1 MSQMQTKPTVII
13 IGRPDDE
20 ASLRRDLDAHV
31 HIVASEPNAARGL
44 AELRNHSPEIAL
56 LFMDEAPVPILD
68 LARQI
73 GSQGSCTPIVVSAN
87 KQPDNILQAM
97 RAGARDFAHIDAGHA
112 DCLRAIRD
120 LQANRGTQAP
130 PKIGKIVTVFGAK
143 GGSGATTLA
152 VNLAHALRSSELAE
166 NARPSVVLLDFD
178 RVLGDVLL
186 FLDLTSKYSF
196 HDVLDNIARLDGD
209 LLRQSL
215 TAHAAGFHVL
225 AESDQPGNVQELSAP
240 QLDQIV
246 GFLSQHFDFVIIDGL
261 RDFGEAGLVALDRAD
276 TVICLMTQDIPSLKN
291 ASRCLR
297 LFDSLRYPSDKVKLV
312 VNRYRN
318 SGRLTA
324 DAIADALSRRVDATI
339 HNDFNTLMKC
349 VNEGKLLLDEEP
361 GARVAKDFRALAGL
375 VHELPQPKKRGL
387 FARWGKA

>member
-1 MSQMQTKPTVII
+1 MSQTQTKPTVII
-13 IGRPDDE
+13 IGRPANE
-20 ASLRRDLDAHV
+20 ATLRRDLGAQV
-31 HIVASEPNAARGL
+31 NIVALEMNLARAMG
-44 AELRNHSPEIAL
+44 ELRNHNPDIAL
-56 LFMDEAPVPILD
+56 LFMDEAAVPTLD
-68 LARQI
+68 LTRQI
-73 GSQGSCTPIVVSAN
+73 SGQGGCVPIVVSAN
-87 KQPDNILQAM
+87 KQSDNILQAM
-97 RAGARDFAHIDAGHA
+97 RAGARDFAYVDDGHA
-112 DCLRAIRD
+112 DVLRAIRD
-120 LQANRGTQAP
+120 LHLNRATQAP
-130 PKIGKIVTVFGAK
+130 PKVGKVITVFGAK

-152 VNLAHALRSSELAE
+152 VNLAHALRLTEIAE

-186 FLDLTSKYSF
+186 FLDLTSKYSYQ
-196 HDVLDNIARLDGD
+196 DVLDNIARLDGD
-209 LLRQSL
+209 LIRQSL
-215 TAHAAGFHVL
+215 TVHSAGFHVL
-225 AESDQPGNVQELSAP
+225 AESDQPGAIQELGAQ

-246 GFLSQHFDFVIIDGL
+246 NFLSQHFDFVIIDGL

-276 TVICLMTQDIPSLKN
+276 TIMCLMTQDIPSLKY

-324 DAIADALSRRVDATI
+324 DAVADALSRRVDATI
-339 HNDFNTLMKC
+339 YNDFPTLMKC
-349 VNEGKLLLDEEP
+349 VNEGKLLFEQEP
-361 GARVAKDFRALAGL
+361 GSRVAKDFRALAGL